1 MRHYDEDLIDFPVSD
16 VWRDHYAAQGL
27 TYPSGR
33 YPRRPPQQPPPQ
45 HGYSDADGDGWA
57 KVGELMQSLTRKQAE
72 IERLKAQ
79 AHPHTD
85 SRDSFEGV
93 E

>member
-1 MRHYDEDLIDFPVSD
+1 MRQYDEDLIDFPVSD
-16 VWRDHYAAQGL
+16 LWRDHYAAQGL

-33 YPRRPPQQPPPQ
+33 KPEQAATS
-45 HGYSDADGDGWA
+45 HGYSDRQEDQAAWL
-57 KVGELMQSLTRKQAE
+57 KIQELVASLNAKQAE
-72 IERLKAQ
+72 IERLKAS
-79 AHPHTD
+79 AHHHQD